1 MLTRFVYTNPGLF
14 PTLALGAT
22 AALSVLMVAF
32 RWWYTGAPGFLFIPW
47 NLFLAWIPLGC
58 ALLLTRARGRMA
70 MVALAATW
78 LAFLPNAPYVLT
90 DLIHF
95 RVRDGVPYWF
105 DLVML
110 ITFAWTGTLTGYLS
124 LYLVQMRV
132 RERFGAALS
141 WVFAVTALALSSFG
155 IYLGRFLRWNSWDV
169 VTEPGA
175 LLRDIG
181 QRVLYPFD
189 HPRTYAFTLLMALF
203 LIGAYATL
211 IAFARISAHSAPR
224 R

>member
-1 MLTRFVYTNPGLF
+1 MLKRLVNNTPGLF
-14 PTLALGAT
+14 PALALGIT

-32 RWWYTGAPGFLFIPW
+32 RWWYSGKPGFLFIPW
-47 NLFLAWIPLGC
+47 NLFLAWIPLC
-58 ALLLTRARGRMA
+58 CSLLMTRARGRMA

-105 DLVML
+105 DLMML
-110 ITFAWTGTLTGYLS
+110 ITFVWTGTLAGYLS
-124 LYLVQMRV
+124 LYLVQLRV
-132 RERFGAALS
+132 RERFGTAVSWFFALG
-141 WVFAVTALALSSFG
+141 VLLLSSFG
-155 IYLGRFLRWNSWDV
+155 IYLGRFQRWNSWDV
-169 VTEPGA
+169 IADPGA

-181 QRVLYPFD
+181 HRVLYPFE

-211 IAFARISAHSAPR
+211 IAFVRMPAGSTSK
-224 R
+224 